1 MLISE
6 ATKDALNELVRM
18 TFQMN
23 GYADNTAYSLDID
36 FNCPKAEPIYHHKY
50 AHIFGVWADEI
61 STKMSHLGAR
71 PIRRALDS
79 SEKIYN
85 NLYDLFKDNCNK
97 MMEYRQCVLNT
108 RKIAVEN
115 NDTEIVIF
123 LETFWDS
130 KSTFVKQ
137 VYIWMNKAKEYVDKF
152 DIESFDRDFDDFTII

>member
-1 MLISE
+1 MLIAE
-6 ATKDALNELVRM
+6 TTKDALNELIRM

-23 GYADNTAYSLDID
+23 GCADNTAYSLDID

-71 PIRRALDS
+71 PVRIGLVSD
-79 SEKIYN
+79 EKVYTD
-85 NLYDLFKDNCNK
+85 LYELFKDNYNR
-97 MMEYRQCVLNT
+97 MMEYRQLVFKT
-108 RKIAVEN
+108 REIAIKN
-115 NDTEIVIF
+115 DDTEIVIF

-130 KSTFVKQ
+130 KSNFLKQ
-137 VYIWMNKAKEYVDKF
+137 VSIWMNKAKEYVDKF